1 MSNTYSTLEA
11 KIEERPFLFEYKK
24 CDFVIHAVTMANL
37 NYDPFPNNDLED
49 VVRREIV
56 CTELVLTA
64 KLRTKDGLSICPG
77 ETIEYEGH
85 KFVIKKAS
93 EPIHGGT
100 REGSDVIDVEG
111 SCSLTPCEPMKVLAQ
126 LRENYAR
133 SNKSFKEND

>member
-1 MSNTYSTLEA
+1 MSNTYFILEA
-11 KIEERPFLFEYKK
+11 KIEERPLLFEYKK

-64 KLRTKDGLSICPG
+64 KLRTKDGFSICPG

-85 KFVIKKAS
+85 KFVVKKAG

-100 REGSDVIDVEG
+100 HEESDVIDVEG
-111 SCSLTPCEPMKVLAQ
+111 SCFLTPCEPMKVLAQ
-126 LRENYAR
+126 LRETYAR
-133 SNKSFKEND
+133 SNRS